1 MQLRSGGAVA
11 SSELPL
17 LKRGRE
23 GPQIEDRGGV
33 KNKVGKIYSK
43 TLRAKDAGVSG
54 SGRYGFTRIIKCFFD
69 EHGVLLFYVRTFFA
83 RLCSGFSRVVRV
95 GGVASGQAWCFV
107 HERGI
112 PHFIRCIPRRPCR
125 RPHAHQLS
133 R

>member
-69 EHGVLLFYVRTFFA
+69 EHGVLLFYVRTF
-83 RLCSGFSRVVRV
+83 L
-95 GGVASGQAWCFV
+95 
-107 HERGI
+107 RGYAVDSAEW
-112 PHFIRCIPRRPCR
+112 FE
-125 RPHAHQLS
+125 
-133 R
+133 